1 MERLVKLAPEVAA
14 TGHGIVIH
22 GAVLC
27 DQLGALAMTFD
38 ALAQPK
44 TGRYI
49 RESATA
55 DASGMRS
62 VPPPVVSPWV
72 KGLLVASV
80 ALGAVALAAGG
91 SKKKRIRS
99 KADPHRL
106 QIPNRY
112 SDRSLAHRAAD

>member
-1 MERLVKLAPEVAA
+1 
-14 TGHGIVIH
+14 
-22 GAVLC
+22 
-27 DQLGALAMTFD
+27 MTFD
-38 ALAQPK
+38 ALARPK

-49 RESATA
+49 HESAIA
-55 DASGMRS
+55 DTSGMRS
-62 VPPPVVSPWV
+62 VPPVVNPWV

-106 QIPNRY
+106 QIPNRH
-112 SDRSLAHRAAD
+112 SDRSLAHRAAG